1 MTAVVPTAAPARAR
15 GLSFKSSVAP
25 MGSKCQA
32 AVFAPSQARK
42 AQRGALK
49 VVAGNDY
56 ENGLF
61 APAVKLVRP
70 IIGVKR
76 FNQIRGKAIALHS
89 QVITEFCKEIGA
101 DGKVRQNLIRTAKKN
116 GGLLG
121 FLA

>member
-1 MTAVVPTAAPARAR
+1 MSAFAAVSMAAVAPVAAPTRAR
-15 GLSFKSSVAP
+15 SLSFKSSAP

-56 ENGLF
+56 EGGLF
-61 APAVKLVRP
+61 APLVKVARGV
-70 IIGVKR
+70 IGVKR

-89 QVITEFCKEIGA
+89 QVR
-101 DGKVRQNLIRTAKKN
+101 GKR
-116 GGLLG
+116 
-121 FLA
+121 